1 MAVTLIEAL
10 EIKNY
15 RELICFSPKNK
26 ADLNLEQITKKAI
39 VQHVHGEFQKVMKW
53 HEDIGY

>member
-15 RELICFSPKNK
+15 RELIFFSPKNK

-39 VQHVHGEFQKVMKW
+39 V
-53 HEDIGY
+53 